1 MGKTFAKR
9 RLLVG
14 LMTLVLL
21 VSAFLTFNAV
31 RQDPASAEGETAW
44 MSGQGQP
51 VAVGGSG
58 AVRISGAAII
68 ANSTNLLELPN
79 RTGFFQMQVDKSA
92 AWSGIGF
99 LNGLDGWQSVTWPG
113 INTGNDTLPHYIF
126 QDGDAQL
133 HGNTTSAIYG
143 AAAVGINSPK
153 PNFSQALVGV
163 EIHIGTG
170 EDGDVSYIK
179 FNDSMMTQQGTSD
192 QSVLRHMTTA
202 DFPNGCYI
210 GMHLNLATD
219 GGNESYFTEI
229 GSQPVVVAMNNVFKD
244 TIRLYEGLP
253 KDEVGI
259 SIANLGDVND
269 LTLKIN
275 GTVVDEQYYNITP
288 ADQFTNARRIQIR
301 QSFWTSMD
309 FPRESYFTFESTN
322 GAAVLLLDIMQVIP
336 PEWTTPTYTELTA
349 LGDVSF
355 DFTYQTATPPT
366 AETISVY
373 SGVTSTSV
381 DFDAPLTPTEDYLL
395 TDNGDNSYTLT
406 ITRAYLAEAMANY
419 YGRTFTMQI
428 GQNSISTSIYLIP
441 DQEGWTAR
449 PVDLSG
455 EAERDDYYVSLD
467 LVRFNE
473 ADMVP
478 RVFYNEGLD
487 VTKPIVMEVDFSTN
501 AFDSSA
507 VWVMLQVMDDYSIMD
522 YFSDRTAATSQLT
535 SIFFGGRTDL
545 QKLGGFIIGENESTN
560 ANYTKT
566 SMKKTVIEI
575 YFGADESE
583 TGYFR
588 VNGVDCGIPAAKQSD
603 FANGRA
609 YIGWFIPRSAND
621 TVFRINANVN
631 PVTVA
636 APVQDSA
643 YTMDLSAATDF
654 TLTLQGAGS
663 ALTVT
668 DGRGVTLNA
677 GTDYTYDQ
685 ASSQLVI
692 KADYFSGLPFAKA
705 GTLSIWDN
713 DSSTGTQIAMTYT
726 ASAMQESAISFATLG
741 AIADAV
747 VEMPD
752 SVTGILSFMVGEEE
766 LTAEQWSFADGSL
779 TIAAAAIPDV
789 RGATEFIVTGSD
801 NLFYPVYVYVDAFEN
816 GGVKLSGEGS
826 FETDGSNF
834 ILSGDVA
841 YELMQ
846 AVNFNAGVTFK
857 VDFKST
863 PGYYQGGL
871 DPNAGSV
878 TLEFYDPYSGLTF
891 VYRLFTNYAEG
902 SVTASNTAL
911 YESYEVLDAEGATVV
926 LESVRAINV
935 ANAENPNALG
945 VHRIT
950 FQVNRG
956 VLTVTVDNARSTTI
970 SDLGGFNLSGS
981 ICTVITP
988 AGSEENAMQ
997 AGVNCLAGI
1006 QEITYDPVE
1015 IGGDEPGPGPDDPEE
1030 PVRRTCNTNSLMGG
1044 VGLSLAVMA
1053 LLLKRRK

>member
-44 MSGQGQP
+44 LSAQGQP
-51 VAVGGSG
+51 EAVGDSG
-58 AVRISGAAII
+58 VIRISGAAII

-79 RTGFFQMQVDKSA
+79 RTGFFQMKVDKSA

-99 LNGLDGWQSVTWPG
+99 LNGLEGWQGVTWPG
-113 INTGNDTLPHYIF
+113 INTGNDVLPHYIF

-133 HGNTTSAIYG
+133 HGNNTQELYG
-143 AAAVGINSPK
+143 APAVGINSPK
-153 PNFSQALVGV
+153 PNFSEILVGV

-179 FNDSMMTQQGTSD
+179 FNDSLMTQQGTTD

-202 DFPNGCYI
+202 NFPDGCYI
-210 GMHLNLATD
+210 GIHLNLATD

-229 GSQPVVVAMNNVFKD
+229 GSQPVVVMTANAFRD

-253 KDEVGI
+253 TSPWGI
-259 SIANLGDVND
+259 TIANLGDPDNFTV
-269 LTLKIN
+269 KFN
-275 GTVVDEQYYNITP
+275 GEVLEEQYYEITD
-288 ADQFTNARRIQIR
+288 AAQFTNAKRIRIQP
-301 QSFWTSMD
+301 SFWSSRE
-309 FPRESYFTFESTN
+309 FPRESYFTIESTN
-322 GAAVLLLDIMQVIP
+322 GAAVLLVDIMQVIP
-336 PEWTTPTYTELTA
+336 PAWTTPTYTELTA

-373 SGVTSTSV
+373 SGITSTSV
-381 DFDAPLTPTEDYLL
+381 DFDNALTPTEDYLL
-395 TDNGDNSYTLT
+395 TDNGDDTYTLT
-406 ITRAYLAEAMANY
+406 ITEEYLAEALANY

-449 PVDLSG
+449 PVDLRG

-752 SVTGILSFMVGEEE
+752 SVTGILSVMVGEEE

-857 VDFKST
+857 ADFKST

-1015 IGGDEPGPGPDDPEE
+1015 IGGDEPGPGPDDPEK